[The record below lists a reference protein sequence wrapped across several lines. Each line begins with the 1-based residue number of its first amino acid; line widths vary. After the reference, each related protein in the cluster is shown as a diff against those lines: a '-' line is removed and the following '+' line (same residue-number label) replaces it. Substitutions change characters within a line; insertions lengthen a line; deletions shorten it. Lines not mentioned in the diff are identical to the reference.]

1 MDLILF
7 NMLVLAVMHWVAL
20 VTPGPDFLLV
30 MHCAVSRSRHYCVAV
45 VLGITLGVMCWA
57 GLALM
62 GVEWLFTQFVGLHRL
77 LLLLGGLYLCTIGI
91 QLIRSVQHSPL
102 DFAQVGQD
110 LQSVLSA
117 QPIQPEIASLRQGFY
132 RGMWTNLS
140 NPKAFFYFSSVFSAF
155 LHQSVGSH
163 QQGLLF
169 ILVSV
174 ETFLW
179 FMAVV
184 FVVSLPAVK
193 AAYQRA
199 SKWID
204 GLSGVIF
211 LGFGLYVLARLLN

>member
-1 MDLILF
+1 MLF
-7 NMLVLAVMHWVAL
+7 NMLLIVIIHWFAL

-30 MHCAVSRSRHYCVAV
+30 MHSAVSRSPRYSVAV
-45 VLGITLGVMCWA
+45 VLGITVGVMCWA
-57 GLALM
+57 GLALV
-62 GVEWLFTQFVGLHRL
+62 GLEWLFRQFVGLHQL

-91 QLIRSVQHSPL
+91 QLIRSIQHAAL
-102 DFAQVGQD
+102 DVYQVEHD
-110 LQSVLSA
+110 VQSVQSVR
-117 QPIQPEIASLRQGFY
+117 PVMESLRQGFY
-132 RGMWTNLS
+132 QGLWTNMS
-140 NPKAFFYFSSVFSAF
+140 NPKAFLYFSSVFSVF
-155 LHQSVGSH
+155 LQQSSVSH

-184 FVVSLPAVK
+184 FVVSLPAIK

-199 SKWID
+199 FKWID

-211 LGFGLYVLARLLN
+211 LGFGLYLLIRLFID